1 MAKEETK
8 KGVKSHFNLTR
19 IVFVALCTAILVLF
33 VCNSLKHHDSLPDHL
48 RSSII
53 TFEQNVVSTAGQIED
68 IVLHNAPHG
77 SSPVLNNVPPALSSP
92 LQNTRKVDTNPQ
104 QNSPY
109 AYLTL
114 ISGIDSKFRYRG
126 FLYNALIMRKA
137 LHDLGS
143 TADFIAL
150 VGYSE
155 KDITPFQED
164 IELLRSNGIITF
176 TLPRL
181 LDEEH
186 ALGFAEMA
194 LLKIT
199 PFSLTQYKK
208 VQFLDGDV
216 MPTRNMD
223 CFFNLDKNTFT
234 VGAVSPLNSGWYL
247 GIPDMEAFNYMRE
260 KSVWRLGRD
269 WDEIEGW
276 AERMPKGLTYRGGHK
291 PCEKW
296 LFNGADMD
304 QGLFAHYFILNHG
317 NALLIDTDLQRARV
331 FQEGLLHAPDRVEPM
346 NQALS
351 CCQGVIPTAH
361 FVHFT
366 GRSKPWLVPDLATS
380 TKRDLV
386 IWKKHLDSLNLKVNS
401 STIAN
406 LKLVPPLG
414 FFNANFPKGGFK

>member
-1 MAKEETK
+1 MTK
-8 KGVKSHFNLTR
+8 DDLKKDKKSSVLTAR
-19 IVFVALCTAILVLF
+19 LVFILLCTAILVLF
-33 VCNSLKHHDSLPDHL
+33 IGNNLKHHDSLPTA
-48 RSSII
+48 STPVQ
-53 TFEQNVVSTAGQIED
+53 TFRKGIESRVDPPVRTVVENVM
-68 IVLHNAPHG
+68 
-77 SSPVLNNVPPALSSP
+77 PVTVMSVP
-92 LQNTRKVDTNPQ
+92 DTNPP

-126 FLYNALIMRKA
+126 FLYNALIMKKA
-137 LHDLGS
+137 LADLGS
-143 TADFIAL
+143 KADFIAL
-150 VGYSE
+150 IGFSE
-155 KDITPFQED
+155 SDETPFLGD
-164 IELLRSNGIITF
+164 IELLRANGIITF
-176 TLPRL
+176 NLPRL
-181 LDEEH
+181 LDKEH

-199 PFSLTQYKK
+199 PYSLTQYKK

-223 CFFNLDKNTFT
+223 CFFELNRNTFT
-234 VGAVSPLNSGWYL
+234 VGAVSPLNSGWYM

-276 AERMPKGLTYRGGHK
+276 SERMPKGLEYRDGK
-291 PCEKW
+291 PCVKW

-304 QGLFAHYFILNHG
+304 QGLFAHYFVINHG
-317 NALLIDTDLQRARV
+317 NALLINTDRQRARV
-331 FQEGLLHAPDRVEPM
+331 FQEGLLYAADEVEPM
-346 NQALS
+346 ATALA
-351 CCQGVIPTAH
+351 CCGGLIPTAH

-366 GRSKPWLVPDLATS
+366 GRSKPWLQPDLAVS

-386 IWKKHLDSLNLKVNS
+386 TWKRHLDGLHLAVNS

-414 FFNANFPKGGFK
+414 FFNANFPKGGFKKSGSK